1 MKPEAPGSIAMS
13 ESEDTDI
20 IPAPTR
26 IVRAPA
32 DITTA
37 NSSLAKPVIPSQDS
51 LAKVTYYKL
60 DLDTILDGLIP
71 DPLPESGGKDNAIH
85 HLNII
90 IFGKPN
96 TGKCLTGDDMVPTTT
111 GSIVRVGNIHPGL
124 EVFSVDENFR
134 LVKDKIVAVASN
146 GVRDVFRVRLT
157 DGRQIKLTSNHPLLT
172 AYGWRQLSDLHE
184 GMPVAVPRFL
194 PVQGKHLNHD
204 AAKVLGYLVAEGGL
218 TGTSPRFTNSDQ
230 TIVADMGRS
239 LAPFGL
245 RLSEPYEQINYQVV
259 QIRPGQPVRTDDSR
273 HQSYGYYRRFA
284 DEFGLTRVGS
294 RGKRI
299 PQSVLRADNESLAI
313 FLSALFAG
321 DGWVDSRG
329 NIGYGTTSPVLAHQ
343 VQHCLLRFGILS
355 KSRRGVR
362 VLAWDRKRQTVSYEV
377 WVPLEYRGK
386 FEQHIA
392 LPERRI
398 LDSADA
404 VSRHEPRQIRGWSQD
419 DFPLPIA
426 YLRSRRDRSGAWSG
440 GAFASMK
447 EAQEFARKYARTYAL
462 KIAEGDCFW
471 PRIRSI
477 EYIGPAQTFDVQ
489 VEKTGNLVVNDILV
503 HNTTLAES
511 IAQSLARRYGQ
522 RNVKALRATR
532 DLPGLFQ
539 NIDKLFGRFRKPP
552 KAILLF
558 ADDMTKALR
567 KLSGT
572 VAVKN
577 SNGQLEKM
585 RRIDYWLDKWY
596 DIRGELFKRGMREG
610 LVVMAAGLH
619 RFYGGDIDLRADADL
634 LLVRSTGTPG
644 TFDANKVE
652 KMLGSVV
659 YYAMRQHE
667 VDALRDRKELAWT
680 AFVAKTGSGVFR
692 VPRPSVSTKWL
703 MRNVG
708 SSETSQELAVELD
721 EPKKKSA
728 IEVVETKKKS
738 SIEEKPAVQPRQHL
752 QPKQHQSKRDRR
764 VSIVLAA
771 AGVLIIAYLAWN
783 YVLPFLR

>member
-1 MKPEAPGSIAMS
+1 MS

-20 IPAPTR
+20 IPAPTS
-26 IVRAPA
+26 IVRAPTG
-32 DITTA
+32 ITTVS
-37 NSSLAKPVIPSQDS
+37 SSLARPSIPSKDS
-51 LAKVTYYKL
+51 LAKVTFYKL
-60 DLDTILDGLIP
+60 DLDTILDRLIP

-96 TGKCLTGDDMVPTTT
+96 TGKCLTGDDVVPTAT
-111 GSIVRVGNIHPGL
+111 GSIVRVSNLSPGI

-134 LVKDKIVAVASN
+134 LAKDKIVAVASN

-184 GMPVAVPRFL
+184 GVPIAVPRFL
-194 PVQGKHLNHD
+194 PIQGKHLNHD
-204 AAKVLGYLVAEGGL
+204 AAKVLGYLIAEGGL
-218 TGTSPRFTNSDQ
+218 TDYTPRFTNADQ
-230 TIVADMGRS
+230 TIVADMGRA
-239 LAPFGL
+239 LAPFSL
-245 RLSEPYEQINYQVV
+245 QLSEPFEQINYRVV
-259 QIRPGQPVRTDDSR
+259 QTAPGQPFRTDDPR
-273 HQSYGYYRRFA
+273 HQSYGYYKRFA
-284 DEFGLTRVGS
+284 DEFGLQRVDS

-313 FLSALFAG
+313 FLGALFAG
-321 DGWVDSRG
+321 DGWVDARG
-329 NIGYGTTSPVLAHQ
+329 NVGYGTISPVLAHQ

-355 KSRRGVR
+355 RLRRGER
-362 VLAWDRKRQTVSYEV
+362 APAWDRKRLTVSYEV
-377 WVPLEYRGK
+377 WVPLEYRQK

-398 LDSADA
+398 LDGTDA
-404 VSRHEPRQIRGWSQD
+404 VLRHESRQVRRWSQD

-426 YLRSRRDRSGAWSG
+426 YLRSRRDRPGAWSG
-440 GAFASMK
+440 GTFASMK
-447 EAQEFARKYARTYAL
+447 EAQEFARKYERPYAL

-471 PRIRSI
+471 PRIKSI
-477 EYIGPAQTFDVQ
+477 EYIGPTETFDVQ
-489 VEKTGNLVVNDILV
+489 VEKTGNLVVNDIFV

-511 IAQSLARRYGQ
+511 ITQALARRYGQ

-572 VAVKN
+572 VEVKN

-585 RRIDYWLDKWY
+585 RRLDYWLDKWY
-596 DIRGELFKRGMREG
+596 DIRGELFKRGMRQG
-610 LVVMAAGLH
+610 LVVMVAGLH

-644 TFDANKVE
+644 TFDANRVE
-652 KMLGSVV
+652 KMLGPVV

-692 VPRPSVSTKWL
+692 VPRPSIAANWL

-708 SSETSQELAVELD
+708 SSETSQELAAEVD
-721 EPKKKSA
+721 EPRKKSA
-728 IEVVETKKKS
+728 IEVVEPKRRS
-738 SIEEKPAVQPRQHL
+738 AVEEKPILQQRQHL
-752 QPKQHQSKRDRR
+752 QPKRHQSKWGRR
-764 VSIVLAA
+764 VALIILAA
-771 AGVLIIAYLAWN
+771 GILTTAYLAWK
-783 YVLPFLR
+783 YAWPFLK

>member
-1 MKPEAPGSIAMS
+1 MS

-20 IPAPTR
+20 IPASTS
-26 IVRAPA
+26 IVRAPTG
-32 DITTA
+32 ITTVS
-37 NSSLAKPVIPSQDS
+37 SSLARPSIPSKDS
-51 LAKVTYYKL
+51 LAKVTFYKL
-60 DLDTILDGLIP
+60 DLDTILDRLIP

-96 TGKCLTGDDMVPTTT
+96 TGKCLTGDDVVPTAT
-111 GSIVRVGNIHPGL
+111 GSIVRVSNLSPGI

-134 LVKDKIVAVASN
+134 LAKDKIVAVASN

-204 AAKVLGYLVAEGGL
+204 AAKVLGYLIAEGGL
-218 TGTSPRFTNSDQ
+218 TGYTPRFTNVDQ
-230 TIVADMGRS
+230 TIVADMGRA

-245 RLSEPYEQINYQVV
+245 QLSEPFEQINYRVV
-259 QIRPGQPVRTDDSR
+259 QTTPGQPFRTDDPR
-273 HQSYGYYRRFA
+273 HQSYGYYKRFA
-284 DEFGLTRVGS
+284 DEFGLQRVDS

-321 DGWVDSRG
+321 DGWVDMRG
-329 NIGYGTTSPVLAHQ
+329 NIGYGTISPVLAHQ

-355 KSRRGVR
+355 KLRRGVR
-362 VLAWDRKRQTVSYEV
+362 ALAWDRERRTVSYEV
-377 WVPLEYRGK
+377 WVPLEYRQK

-392 LPERRI
+392 LPERKV
-398 LDSADA
+398 LEGADA
-404 VSRHEPRQIRGWSQD
+404 VLRHKPRQIRRWSQD
-419 DFPLPIA
+419 DFSLPVS
-426 YLRSRRDRSGAWSG
+426 YLRSRRNRPGAWSG

-447 EAQEFARKYARTYAL
+447 EAQEFARKYKRPYGL

-471 PRIRSI
+471 PRIKSI
-477 EYIGPAQTFDVQ
+477 EYVGPVQTIDVQ
-489 VEKTGNLVVNDILV
+489 VEKTGNLVVNDIFV

-511 IAQSLARRYGQ
+511 LSQALARRYRQ
-522 RNVKALRATR
+522 ENVKALRSTR
-532 DLPGLFQ
+532 DLPALFE
-539 NIDKLFGRFRKPP
+539 NMDKLFKRFRKPP
-552 KAILLF
+552 KAVLLF
-558 ADDMTKALR
+558 ADDMTKALK

-572 VAVKN
+572 VAVKD
-577 SNGQLEKM
+577 SNGQVQKM
-585 RRIDYWLDKWY
+585 KKVDYWLDKWY
-596 DIRGELFKRGMREG
+596 DIRGELFKRGMRQG
-610 LVVMAAGLH
+610 LVIMVSALH

-652 KMLGSVV
+652 RMLGPVV

-667 VDALRDRKELAWT
+667 VDALRHREELAWT
-680 AFVAKTGSGVFR
+680 AYVAKTGSGAFR
-692 VPRPSVSTKWL
+692 VPRPPVTSKRL
-703 MRNVG
+703 LQNVG
-708 SSETSQELAVELD
+708 FSETVEETAVEGV
-721 EPKKKSA
+721 EPAKKTVAEPSKKS
-728 IEVVETKKKS
+728 VVEWK
-738 SIEEKPAVQPRQHL
+738 RL
-752 QPKQHQSKRDRR
+752 NQPKPGRGKGGRR
-764 VSIVLAA
+764 VIMATGA
-771 AGVLIIAYLAWN
+771 FDIRYMGYD
-783 YVLPFLR
+783 